1 MFQKLLTDEF
11 QLEEYQLKGIQYALK
26 HHYSINAS
34 GLGTGKTLMGL
45 TAAFYH
51 QSKIDKFPVLIVVP
65 ACVRHNWEKEIH
77 KFSATPKKV
86 VQLKTAKV
94 EESDFAICTYNY
106 LRTKYKALKGK
117 FRMVIFDEAHA
128 LKNITTKIT
137 LVAHEFLEREKFDLA
152 LFLTGTPIKN
162 KIPELYSLLCLCAY
176 NPRGTSGT
184 DVIDEYSYYEF
195 ANRFCFVTKKRIRG
209 GRHIRQYYGL
219 KNKPLLKTLLKDKF
233 FRTSSE
239 ILGLDKPII
248 KYVEVD
254 FAKDSEL
261 VEAWQGFNKG
271 KGKDS
276 AVKREAAV
284 FQAKYT
290 KEYVNELISSGH
302 SPVVVFTDHIESAE
316 IISKGIKGECRF
328 ITGEVSDNIRDA
340 SVDLFQKGELDAI
353 VLTYGT
359 SSTGINLQNGN
370 QMVLND
376 LPWVPEDL
384 TQAMARIR
392 RKGQQKQCF
401 YHIITGGKM
410 AKYIQENIL
419 NPKKKTLEAFYG
431 NTK

>member
-11 QLEEYQLKGIQYALK
+11 QLEDYQLKGIKYALK

-34 GLGTGKTLMGL
+34 GMGTGKTLMAL
-45 TAAFYH
+45 TAAYFH
-51 QSKIDKFPVLIVVP
+51 QSKIEKFPVLVVAP
-65 ACVRHNWEKEIH
+65 ACVRYNWEKEIN
-77 KFSATPKKV
+77 KSSATPKKV
-86 VQLKTAKV
+86 VQLKTSKV
-94 EESDFAICTYNY
+94 SEGADFYICTYNY
-106 LRTKYKALKGK
+106 LRTKYKALKKK

-137 LVAHEFLEREKFDLA
+137 LVAHEFLEKEQPDLA
-152 LFLTGTPIKN
+152 IFLTGTPIKN

-176 NPRGTSGT
+176 NPRATSGV
-184 DVIDEYSYYEF
+184 DVIEEYSYYEF
-195 ANRFCFVTKKRIRG
+195 SNKFCFATRKRIRG
-209 GRHIRQYYGL
+209 GRYIKQFYGL

-239 ILGLDKPII
+239 VLGLDKPII
-248 KYVEVD
+248 KYIEVE
-254 FAKDSEL
+254 FPNDSEL
-261 VEAWQGFNKG
+261 VEAWEGFNKG
-271 KGKDS
+271 KSKDS
-276 AVKREAAV
+276 SVKKEAAI

-290 KEYVNELISSGH
+290 KEYVNELITSGH
-302 SPVVVFTDHIESAE
+302 SPVVVFTDHVDSASS
-316 IISKGIKGECRF
+316 ISKGIRGESRF
-328 ITGEVSDNIRDA
+328 ISGETSDNDRDS

-359 SSTGINLQNGN
+359 SSTGINLQNSS

-384 TQAMARIR
+384 SQAMARIR
-392 RKGQQKQCF
+392 RKGQEKQCF

-419 NPKKKTLEAFYG
+419 NPKKKTLEKFYER
-431 NTK
+431 